1 MIIDEI
7 FKQIDAGR
15 AGENHGYSMG
25 LPKLEGIID
34 GVTKETYTLILSNS
48 GAGKSSFA
56 LYAYVYKPL
65 MEHLDDDDYKVLF
78 FALEMSEWSL
88 YIKLLSI
95 YIFEK
100 YGIQLS
106 FKEILSK
113 KKEYILSDEH
123 YELVKECK
131 PWLEKISEKLEV
143 YDKHVNANTVYAI
156 LKQRLE
162 SMGRFVET
170 DTKLSYIPNNP
181 NLIYTVVIDHIGLV
195 RPRPGNSLKQEIDDL
210 SAYLVT
216 LREKCRISPVVV
228 QQANREQGN
237 IERFKQGKS
246 AFTINDAKDSG
257 NTVQDCNI
265 MIALYNPHRDGLK
278 TYKNYDIK
286 QLEGNFRSIMCL
298 KNRFG
303 DCDVEVGCNFF
314 GGINLFHELPKHDE
328 IYDYARYTNPNYLLE
343 GSNIELDKPIEV
355 DNEFSVDNNN
365 SNFNYIL

>member
-1 MIIDEI
+1 MIVDEI

-65 MEHLDDDDYKVLF
+65 MEHLDDDNYKVLF

-123 YELVKECK
+123 YEIVKECK
-131 PWLEKISEKLEV
+131 PWIEKISKKLEV

-156 LKQRLE
+156 LRKRLE
-162 SMGRFVET
+162 SMGRFQET
-170 DTKLSYIPNNP
+170 DTQLLYLPNNP
-181 NLIYTVVIDHIGLV
+181 NLIYTVVIDHIGLISV
-195 RPRPGNSLKQEIDDL
+195 PVGSTLKQEIDKL

-286 QLEGNFRSIMCL
+286 QLKSSFRSIMCL

-303 DCDVEVGCNFF
+303 DCDVEVGVNFF
-314 GGINLFHELPKHDE
+314 GGINLFHELPAHDE

-343 GSNIELDKPIEV
+343 DSAKLDKPIEL
-355 DNEFSVDNNN
+355 DNTSNIDND
-365 SNFNYIL
+365 SNFNFML

>member
-15 AGENHGYSMG
+15 AGENHGCSMG
-25 LPKLEGIID
+25 LPKFEEIVD

-106 FKEILSK
+106 FKEILSR
-113 KKEYILSDEH
+113 KKEYILSDDD
-123 YELVKECK
+123 YEIVKECR
-131 PWLEKISEKLEV
+131 PWLEKVSQKLEV

-156 LKQRLE
+156 LKKRLE

-170 DTKLSYIPNNP
+170 DTKMSYVPHNP
-181 NLIYTVVIDHIGLV
+181 NLTYVVVVDHIGLIKQQA
-195 RPRPGNSLKQEIDDL
+195 GNTLKQEIDTL
-210 SAYLVT
+210 SSYLVT

-286 QLEGNFRSIMCL
+286 ALESNFRSIMCL

-314 GGINLFHELPKHDE
+314 GGINLFHELPNHDE

-343 GSNIELDKPIEV
+343 DSAELDQP
-355 DNEFSVDNNN
+355 NNSDDN
-365 SNFNYIL
+365 SNFNFVL